1 MVGHDMVTPSF
12 NCREM
17 GSVFQSPSVPSKV
30 PQIL

>member
-1 MVGHDMVTPSF
+1 MIWLHAF
-12 NCREM
+12 CRET